1 MIEPLLLIVAV
12 AFVLAALFAP
22 LEALRWWAT
31 QGALEARET
40 AAALHIVRAASESG
54 AGPDEPDD
62 QYSSYIVY
70 LSGVG
75 AVSDQVS
82 PIGEQPMLDAVQ
94 AHLPDT
100 LLISDVYPY
109 SPANRN
115 LLSGRW
121 SSWWW
126 RLVDRLARMRLIGFV
141 GLLINIRNALQFAV
155 SADDRYGPMYS
166 LGVARVIWMRL
177 LAAGYRPEFRRPV
190 VLFGWSGGAQIALSS
205 AWYLAGAGMPLYLLS
220 LGGVLTS
227 DPGLDRVRHLWHL
240 TGSRDWVQAI
250 GRLFPG
256 RWPGRRT
263 SFWARAVSG
272 GRVSIRRMG
281 RMRHLGRGSY
291 LSRSITSDGRTCL
304 ERVVDEIVAILRSAG
319 LAGEADASSG
329 PDPGRPPP
337 VQ

>member
-1 MIEPLLLIVAV
+1 MIEPLLLIVV
-12 AFVLAALFAP
+12 IAFVLAAFFAP

-40 AAALHIVRAASESG
+40 AAALRVVHAATETAVDSEKAS
-54 AGPDEPDD
+54 D
-62 QYSSYIVY
+62 QASCYIVY

-75 AVSDQVS
+75 AIGDEVS
-82 PIGEQPMLDAVQ
+82 PIGEGPMLDAIRTQ
-94 AHLPDT
+94 LPDT
-100 LLISDVYPY
+100 VVISDIYPY

-115 LLSGRW
+115 LLTGRW

-126 RLVDRLARMRLIGFV
+126 RLVDRTARTRHTGFV
-141 GLLINIRNALQFAV
+141 GLLVNVRNALQFAV

-166 LGVARVIWMRL
+166 LGVARVIWTHL
-177 LAAGYRPEFRRPV
+177 LAAGYRPEVRRPV

-205 AWYLAGAGMPLYLLS
+205 AWYLAGVGMPLYLLS

-240 TGSRDWVQAI
+240 KGSRDWIQAI
-250 GRLFPG
+250 GHLFPG

-263 SFWARAVSG
+263 SFWARAVTD
-272 GRVSIRRMG
+272 GRVSIHRLG
-281 RMRHLGRGSY
+281 PMRHLGRGSY
-291 LSRSITSDGRTCL
+291 LSRSVTPDGRACR

-319 LAGEADASSG
+319 LAAGPAGMSG
-329 PDPGRPPP
+329 PAPRPPAAP
-337 VQ
+337 